1 MQVKRHTA
9 VVYRAYPNRGQCAL
23 IERTIGCARFVYNQ
37 MLADRIEHY
46 KQTKESLRNTPA
58 QYKDRFPFL
67 KEVDSM
73 ALCNAQLY
81 LNRAYSRFF
90 KDPQHVGFPKF
101 KAKHK
106 DKPSYTTNCIKGNIR
121 LEDDGRYLRLPK
133 LGRVRVRQHKRIPDD
148 WVLKSVTVQHTRSG
162 KYTMTILFEYETQI
176 PEPRAPKHFVGLDYS
191 SHDLYVSSDAE
202 KPAYPRFYRRA
213 EQCLAREQH
222 KLSHMQE
229 QSNNWYR
236 QKTKIARLH
245 ERVRNTRR
253 DFLHKTANKL
263 VEQYDC
269 VCVEDL
275 NLQAVSQLLKLGKST
290 MDNGF
295 GLLRDMLAYKLE
307 KHGGCMVKIDRFY
320 PSSQLCHDC
329 GYKNTDT
336 KNLSVREWD
345 CPQCGVHHDRDV
357 NAALNIRDE
366 GKRLI
371 S

>member
-1 MQVKRHTA
+1 MKLESNHHLVFLLHYHLVLVVKYRRKVFDNTISARAREIFEHIGRSYGITVEEWNHDHT
-9 VVYRAYPNRGQCAL
+9 
-23 IERTIGCARFVYNQ
+23 
-37 MLADRIEHY
+37 
-46 KQTKESLRNTPA
+46 
-58 QYKDRFPFL
+58 
-67 KEVDSM
+67 
-73 ALCNAQLY
+73 
-81 LNRAYSRFF
+81 
-90 KDPQHVGFPKF
+90 
-101 KAKHK
+101 
-106 DKPSYTTNCIKGNIR
+106 
-121 LEDDGRYLRLPK
+121 
-133 LGRVRVRQHKRIPDD
+133 VRVRNPN
-148 WVLKSVTVQHTRSG
+148 TRTACA
-162 KYTMTILFEYETQI
+162 KTLRRT
-176 PEPRAPKHFVGLDYS
+176 DYS

-202 KPAYPRFYRRA
+202 KPDYPRFYRRA
-213 EQCLAREQH
+213 EQCLAREQR

-275 NLQAVSQLLKLGKST
+275 NLQAVSQSLKLGKST
-290 MDNGF
+290 LDNGF

-320 PSSQLCHDC
+320 PSSQLCRDC